1 MKLAMAYL
9 AAVLATTGVAAAE
22 ETQPPAPATETKPF
36 KLDFSTEVDYYNF
49 DETLVVVTPTV
60 GFTLFEVLD
69 ATVALPV
76 YNNTTE
82 TGIGNL
88 DFGAEY
94 SIFQNK
100 TGLLWADSSTL
111 SLNGEVGVPLD
122 GAFASDNPTFTLGGA
137 FGLNWGNVGFEQT
150 VSYLFDTG
158 GEVYVPTFGG
168 FIDDSVLN
176 ANSSLTLAVSDSFS
190 VGAEFSQNYAGD
202 SKWLS
207 VGPTVDWK
215 VCSAFTLDVA
225 VGFPVV
231 QEDMPY
237 GDCDFTV
244 SAGLGFQF

>member
-1 MKLAMAYL
+1 MKLAMVYL
-9 AAVLATTGVAAAE
+9 AAVLATTGVAGADDPAAV
-22 ETQPPAPATETKPF
+22 ETVVDPKPF
-36 KLDFSTEVDYYNF
+36 ALDFSAEVDYYNF
-49 DETLVVVTPTV
+49 DESLVVVTPTI

-111 SLNGEVGVPLD
+111 SVNGEVGVPLD
-122 GAFASDNPTFTLGGA
+122 GAFASDSLTFTLGGA
-137 FGLNWGNVGFEQT
+137 FGLNWGNVGFKQT
-150 VSYLFDTG
+150 VSYLFDTS
-158 GEVYVPTFGG
+158 GEIYVPTFGG

-176 ANSSLTLAVSDSFS
+176 ADSSLTLTVSDSFS

-215 VCSAFTLDVA
+215 VCSAFTLDVGVA
-225 VGFPVV
+225 FPVV

-237 GDCDFTV
+237 GDNDFTV